1 MLSTSIRNKAAIFL
15 AGMLLLH
22 VTVMWQEWWAIPIGF
37 PDFSIFYTAGKI
49 LSAGDGVR
57 LYTND
62 VQVPV
67 QQSFAAQGVA
77 KRGSILPFNHPPFE
91 ALLFVPLAVLT
102 YMQAY
107 WAWFVV
113 NLAVLA
119 VICVVLRRNLPN
131 LAPAPLWL
139 WFLAAVGFLPNF
151 FSLMQGQ
158 DSLAVLLAYTL
169 AFAAWNR
176 RSEFLCGAW
185 LAFGLCKYHL
195 IVPFMV
201 AFAIRRRWRVIA
213 GFLVVAVVLGTISV
227 AVVGW
232 DGLRHY
238 PSFVWWWEH
247 TSTFSW
253 TLQHQNTPNLRGMIS
268 SVLPGNGESLA
279 AKTVL
284 ILASLSL
291 LTIADFLWPAT
302 EHATSACRQMAF
314 ALNLLMTLLVSYHSY
329 VQDLSLL
336 FLVML
341 LVLDVLLAPSTV
353 SAAQRKVLLTCMA
366 ILWCSPVYLVLILIF
381 GKMWILTLVLLAFFG
396 ALVAALQSSKPAR
409 LAGTT

>member
-1 MLSTSIRNKAAIFL
+1 MLSTSIRNKATIFL

-49 LSAGDGVR
+49 LQAGDGPR

-62 VQVPV
+62 LQVPI

-91 ALLFVPLAVLT
+91 ALLLVPFAALT

-107 WAWFVV
+107 WAWFVL
-113 NLAVLA
+113 NLALMA
-119 VICVVLRRNLPN
+119 VVCGVLRRTLPN
-131 LAPAPLWL
+131 LARVPFWL
-139 WFLAAVGFLPNF
+139 WFLAALGFLPNF

-158 DSLAVLLAYTL
+158 DSLIVLLVYTL

-185 LAFGLCKYHL
+185 LGFGLCKYHL
-195 IVPFMV
+195 ILPFMV

-213 GFLVVAVVLGTISV
+213 GFLVVAAVLATISL

-232 DGLRHY
+232 DGLRQY

-253 TLQHQNTPNLRGMIS
+253 TLHHQNTPNLRGMIS

-279 AKTVL
+279 SKVALVF
-284 ILASLSL
+284 ASLSL
-291 LTIADFLWPAT
+291 LAIADSLWPAT
-302 EHATSACRQMAF
+302 EHATPAYRQMAF

-336 FLVML
+336 FLSML

-353 SAAQRKVLLTCMA
+353 STTQRKALLTCMA
-366 ILWCSPVYLVLILIF
+366 ILCCSPVYLVLILIF
-381 GKMWILTLVLLAFFG
+381 GKMWMLTLVLLAFFG
-396 ALVAALQSSKPAR
+396 ALVSALRSSTVP
-409 LAGTT
+409 LAGTA